1 MPADMPAEMIDE
13 IADDEPFA
21 PFARWFE
28 LAMKSEPLA
37 ETMMLATATADGA
50 PSVRAVLL
58 KGADSNG
65 FVFYSNL
72 ESRKAEEL
80 AANPRAALC
89 FHWKSLARQLRIEG
103 SVGPAS
109 AAEADAYFA
118 TRPRDSQIGA
128 WASAQSRPLDSR
140 ATFEALF
147 TEFRDKFAAQ
157 EQVPRPENWAGYRVW
172 PERFEFWQERPF
184 RLHDR
189 VIFVREGA
197 GWCKGRLYP

>member
-1 MPADMPAEMIDE
+1 MPADIIDE

-28 LAMKSEPLA
+28 LAVKSEELA
-37 ETMMLATATADGA
+37 ETMMLATATNDGV

-58 KGADSNG
+58 KGADVDG
-65 FVFYSNL
+65 FVFYTNL

-89 FHWKSLARQLRIEG
+89 FHWKSLGRQLRIEG

-140 ATFEALF
+140 ATFEARF
-147 TEFRDKFAAQ
+147 AEFRDKYAGQ
-157 EQVPRPENWAGYRVW
+157 ERVPRPENWAVS
-172 PERFEFWQERPF
+172 
-184 RLHDR
+184 
-189 VIFVREGA
+189 
-197 GWCKGRLYP
+197 